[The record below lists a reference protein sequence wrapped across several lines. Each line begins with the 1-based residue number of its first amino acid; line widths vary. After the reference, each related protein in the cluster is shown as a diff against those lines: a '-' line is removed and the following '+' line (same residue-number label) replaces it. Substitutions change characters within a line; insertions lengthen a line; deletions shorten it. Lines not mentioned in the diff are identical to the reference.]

1 MSMQEKARRGSESGR
16 AVRGGRSYRIPQEEF
31 ERGCRRLCAMWLAAW
46 ILMWSVETGLIPC
59 PW

>member
-1 MSMQEKARRGSESGR
+1 MAMQEKARRGSEPGR